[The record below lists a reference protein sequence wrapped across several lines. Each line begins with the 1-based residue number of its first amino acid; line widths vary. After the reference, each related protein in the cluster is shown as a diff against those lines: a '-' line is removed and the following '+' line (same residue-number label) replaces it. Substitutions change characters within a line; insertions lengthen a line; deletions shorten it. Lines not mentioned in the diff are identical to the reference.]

1 MSHVPAFFPGRQTC
15 KTSTLLGKQGTWQP
29 SCFDDVTRQPLEF
42 RRFVFG
48 LGGGK
53 GGGSLTV
60 FFCHDFF
67 HVFFSGS
74 KRNTHP
80 TLDFG

>member
-1 MSHVPAFFPGRQTC
+1 MSHVPPLFPGRQTC

-48 LGGGK
+48 LGGG
-53 GGGSLTV
+53 GEVSP
-60 FFCHDFF
+60 FFFGHGHDFF
-67 HVFFSGS
+67 HGFFF
-74 KRNTHP
+74 R
-80 TLDFG
+80 F